1 MVWRL
6 IGVGT
11 GVGDAGAVGI
21 FQAARVLYM
30 VWKAVSM
37 ALCIGQN
44 RENFI
49 PKKQIFMYSKIF

>member
-1 MVWRL
+1 M
-6 IGVGT
+6 GVGT

-44 RENFI
+44 QENFI